1 MAQNT
6 VRETC
11 CNHSTPSPAQ
21 HCLSTMTEDISKLN
35 KETFPANRKYSQ
47 LRNIFSLHIGAL
59 KDIVCDNINTDSPGS
74 AVMHEERGHEPLGA
88 GAAGYDQ

>member
-35 KETFPANRKYSQ
+35 KEKHFPQIEKTQ
-47 LRNIFSLHIGAL
+47 LHIIHIAHWTVHKRL
-59 KDIVCDNINTDSPGS
+59 CDIINAHSPGS
-74 AVMHEERGHEPLGA
+74 VVMYEECWYESFGA
-88 GAAGYDQ
+88 GAAGHDQ